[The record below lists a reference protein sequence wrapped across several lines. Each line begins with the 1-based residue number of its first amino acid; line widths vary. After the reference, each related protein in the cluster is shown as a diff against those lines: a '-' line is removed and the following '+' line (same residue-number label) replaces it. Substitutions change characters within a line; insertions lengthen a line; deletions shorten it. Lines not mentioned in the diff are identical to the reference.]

1 MLKRRRH
8 RHTEPLGTDFEQV
21 FERYYPRVS
30 RFFCRRGFSADESQD
45 LAQKTFLKVYRS
57 WERHRRGLHTVDSR
71 AEQWEHYRRDRSPQ
85 EQETSWIFTIALN
98 VYRNEIR
105 HSSAQKRDAPE
116 KPLEQLRE
124 TGWEPTAPDG
134 DPEIAYLDKQRVR
147 LLAKTLD
154 ELPPGMRRC
163 FELRFA
169 HGLKYREIADV
180 LKISIQSVRSQ
191 LHQARRRLEN
201 LLSEHRR

>member
-1 MLKRRRH
+1 MLKNRGDQLA
-8 RHTEPLGTDFEQV
+8 EALDADFEEV

-30 RFFCRRGFSADESQD
+30 RFFSRRGFSATDSQD

-57 WERHRRGLHTVDSR
+57 WERHRRELHAGGAR
-71 AEQWEHYRRDRSPQ
+71 AEQWEHYRRNRFPQ

-105 HSSAQKRDAPE
+105 HSNARKRDAPV
-116 KPLEQLRE
+116 KPLDQMREQ
-124 TGWEPTAPDG
+124 GWEPPAAG
-134 DPEIAYLDKQRVR
+134 GGPEVDYLGKQRGR
-147 LLAKTLD
+147 LLAEKLD
-154 ELPPGMRRC
+154 ELPPAMRRC

-169 HGLKYREIADV
+169 HGLKYKDIAAV

-191 LHQARRRLEN
+191 LHQARKRLED
-201 LLSEHRR
+201 LLSDQ

>member
-1 MLKRRRH
+1 MLKNRNQ
-8 RHTEPLGTDFEQV
+8 TAETLDTDFEEV

-30 RFFCRRGFSADESQD
+30 RFFSRRGFSADESQD
-45 LAQKTFLKVYRS
+45 LAQKTFLKVYRG
-57 WERHRRGLHTVDSR
+57 WERHRRGPHGIDSR
-71 AEQWEHYRRDRSPQ
+71 AEPWDRYRREPPPPER
-85 EQETSWIFTIALN
+85 ETSWIFTIALN

-105 HSSAQKRDAPE
+105 RSNARKRDASV
-116 KPLEQLRE
+116 KPLEPLRE

-134 DPEIAYLDKQRVR
+134 GPESDTLGKQRVQ
-147 LLAKTLD
+147 LLAKALD

-169 HGLKYREIADV
+169 HGLKYKDIAEV

-191 LHQARRRLEN
+191 LHQARKRLEG
-201 LLSEHRR
+201 LLSGQ

>member
-1 MLKRRRH
+1 MLKNRRSQP
-8 RHTEPLGTDFEQV
+8 TTALDVDFEQV

-30 RFFCRRGFSADESQD
+30 RFFSRRGFSTDESQD
-45 LAQKTFLKVYRS
+45 LAQKTFLRVYRG
-57 WERHRRGLHTVDSR
+57 WERHRRALYGVD
-71 AEQWEHYRRDRSPQ
+71 AKTEQWEHYSRDWTPQ

-98 VYRNEIR
+98 IYRNEVR

-116 KPLEQLRE
+116 KPLDLLRE
-124 TGWEPTAPDG
+124 KGWEPIAPG
-134 DPEIAYLDKQRVR
+134 GGPEADYIGKQRIH
-147 LLAKTLD
+147 LLAETLD

-169 HGLKYREIADV
+169 HGLKYKDIAGV

-191 LHQARRRLEN
+191 LHQARQRLER
-201 LLSEHRR
+201 LLADQ